1 MSHLK
6 SVIARWTTVL
16 SLVLFGFHGFVDPF
30 LSAFHES
37 LMPTIYLNFIFILEV
52 KPKMELSPEKD
63 HFVKLSFILFDVVP
77 RYLRDY
83 FMKLWDQKYPNE
95 KWHDDVGKK
104 TRKLQSLLVT
114 KDGRQKQDPYSLKI
128 LNGDEQEWDITTLMH
143 ALLDS
148 GLKLIKGCRPPDQ
161 RTIPLRESEELEII
175 RGIWNSE
182 YAHLPDMSCTLD
194 EFIEIMI
201 KVNRAANNL
210 FGIDAEREMYRIL
223 LSSTTIPMREQ
234 VEKLLDSK
242 LFYFICS

>member
-6 SVIARWTTVL
+6 NVIARWTVVL
-16 SLVLFGFHGFVDPF
+16 ALIIFGFHGFLHPF
-30 LSAFHES
+30 LSAFHVS
-37 LMPTIYLNFIFILEV
+37 LMPNIYFNVIIILEV

-63 HFVKLSFILFDVVP
+63 HFVKLSYILFDVVP

-83 FMKLWDQKYPNE
+83 FIRLWDQKYPNE
-95 KWHDDVGKK
+95 KWHDDVGRK
-104 TRKLQSLLVT
+104 TRKLQRLLVT
-114 KDGRQKQDPYSLKI
+114 KDGRQKQDAHSLKI
-128 LNGDEQEWDITTLMH
+128 LNGDEEEWDITTLMH
-143 ALLDS
+143 AILDS

-194 EFIEIMI
+194 EFIDIMI

-210 FGIDAEREMYRIL
+210 FGIDAEREIYRIL